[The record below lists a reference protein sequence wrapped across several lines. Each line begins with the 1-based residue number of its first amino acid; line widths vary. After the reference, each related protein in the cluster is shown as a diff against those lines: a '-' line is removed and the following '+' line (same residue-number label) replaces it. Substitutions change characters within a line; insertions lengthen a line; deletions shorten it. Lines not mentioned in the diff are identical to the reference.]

1 MAQNN
6 LSYLYHLS
14 LGVTQDYARERHF
27 CDLAVEQGHALAQF
41 NLGMMY
47 ELGQGIPVNKEKAQ
61 YFCELAAEQG
71 NVATQRVLLSSFRKK
86 DL

>member
-1 MAQNN
+1 
-6 LSYLYHLS
+6 
-14 LGVTQDYARERHF
+14 
-27 CDLAVEQGHALAQF
+27 
-41 NLGMMY
+41 MMY

-71 NVATQRVLLSSFRKK
+71 NVATQRVLISSFRKK